1 MTTASKKKVKGIA
14 ASNSSSAQVSSTP
27 KRGGNKRN
35 FKNTVKFTEST
46 INEQFSLQSTST
58 TPIKDNITSINN
70 IDESIT
76 AQEYSVGSYI
86 IVEYR
91 DGSHR
96 VAKIIQRTNNN
107 STASSNSQSETK
119 LYVHYN
125 DFNRR
130 MDEWIDLKRV
140 ISIASPEQQTDN
152 VHGHNNTAT
161 TSSLS
166 DNDGKGNILLYNDAL
181 ITY

>member
-14 ASNSSSAQVSSTP
+14 ASNAASAQVSSTP

-35 FKNTVKFTEST
+35 FRNAVKFTEST
-46 INEQFSLQSTST
+46 INEQFSLQSSTT
-58 TPIKDNITSINN
+58 TPIKDISTINDIN
-70 IDESIT
+70 ESIIT
-76 AQEYSVGSYI
+76 QEYSVGSYI
-86 IVEYR
+86 IVQYR

-96 VAKIIQRTNNN
+96 VAKIIQRSHNNN
-107 STASSNSQSETK
+107 TSNTNQSETK

-140 ISIASPEQQTDN
+140 ISIASPEQQADN
-152 VHGHNNTAT
+152 IHGHNTTAT
-161 TSSLS
+161 TASSS
-166 DNDGKGNILLYNDAL
+166 STNDDKGDI
-181 ITY
+181 

>member
-14 ASNSSSAQVSSTP
+14 ASNSASAQVSSTP

-46 INEQFSLQSTST
+46 INEQFSLQCSNT
-58 TPIKDNITSINN
+58 TPIKNNISTINN
-70 IDESIT
+70 IEESVT
-76 AQEYSVGSYI
+76 FQEYSVGSYI
-86 IVEYR
+86 IVQYR

-96 VAKIIQRTNNN
+96 VAKIIQRSHNNN
-107 STASSNSQSETK
+107 TSNNDQSETK

-152 VHGHNNTAT
+152 IHGHNTTTTTAT
-161 TSSLS
+161 TTTTSSS
-166 DNDGKGNILLYNDAL
+166 SNKDNGNIL
-181 ITY
+181 

>member
-1 MTTASKKKVKGIA
+1 MTTSSKKKVKGIA
-14 ASNSSSAQVSSTP
+14 ASNAASAQVSSTP

-35 FKNTVKFTEST
+35 FKNAVKFTELT
-46 INEQFSLQSTST
+46 INEQFSLQSSTT
-58 TPIKDNITSINN
+58 TPIKDNISTTNN
-70 IDESIT
+70 IEESFIT
-76 AQEYSVGSYI
+76 QEYSVGSYI

-96 VAKIIQRTNNN
+96 VAKIIQRSNTNNT
-107 STASSNSQSETK
+107 STSGNNQSETK

-140 ISIASPEQQTDN
+140 ISIASPEQQADN
-152 VHGHNNTAT
+152 IHGHNTSAT
-161 TSSLS
+161 TASSS
-166 DNDGKGNILLYNDAL
+166 SNNDDKGNIVHHYP
-181 ITY
+181 I